1 MDRIH
6 TLNIYL
12 GDNRKFLLI
21 ALNVVFTIFLRFII
35 DVSLSSFLITLISLV
50 ISALFGLRFYRN
62 NMPKIT
68 IEKPDRSKI
77 KNNRK
82 NN

>member
-21 ALNVVFTIFLRFII
+21 ALNVVLTIFII
-35 DVSLSSFLITLISLV
+35 FEIAILNSI
-50 ISALFGLRFYRN
+50 
-62 NMPKIT
+62 
-68 IEKPDRSKI
+68 KPDIGYVQALPPTNTDSSHGSDSDT
-77 KNNRK
+77 KNPNREGK
-82 NN
+82 GYK

>member
-21 ALNVVFTIFLRFII
+21 ALNVVLTIFII
-35 DVSLSSFLITLISLV
+35 FEIAILNSI
-50 ISALFGLRFYRN
+50 
-62 NMPKIT
+62 
-68 IEKPDRSKI
+68 KPDIGHIQALPPTNTDSSHGSDSDT
-77 KNNRK
+77 KNPNREGK
-82 NN
+82 GYK